1 MRVSMVVPSVMLAL
15 GAATVAPSMA
25 RAQVG
30 LGVGGGFTFPVS
42 SLSTTNKTG
51 YNVLADLSFRS
62 DSFPLGFRIDGMF
75 NSLPTKITD
84 ARTLQVWT
92 VNANLVAN
100 LVNQQTKP
108 PVVPYLIAGIGW
120 YNDKYHV
127 RTSGSTVI
135 LSGNTSENNF
145 GINAGAGLRIGLGN
159 SSLFAEG
166 RYHYVFTPRQ
176 RLQMIPVT
184 FGISFGN

>member
-15 GAATVAPSMA
+15 GAAMVAPSMA

-42 SLSTTNKTG
+42 TLSTTNKTG

-62 DSFPLGFRIDGMF
+62 QASPLGFRVDAMF

-100 LVNQQTKP
+100 LVTAPKT

-120 YNDKYHV
+120 YNDKYRA
-127 RTSGSTVI
+127 RTIGSTVI
-135 LSGNTSENNF
+135 LSGNTSENDF
-145 GINAGAGLRIGLGN
+145 GLNAGAGIRIGLGN